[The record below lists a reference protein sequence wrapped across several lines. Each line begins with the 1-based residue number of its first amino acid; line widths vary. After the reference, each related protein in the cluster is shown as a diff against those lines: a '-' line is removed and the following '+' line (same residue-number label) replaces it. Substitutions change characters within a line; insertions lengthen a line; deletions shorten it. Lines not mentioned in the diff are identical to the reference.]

1 MSMQDP
7 VADMLT
13 RIRNAQTAGKVEVE
27 MSSAKLKVA
36 LAEVLK
42 LEGYV
47 ADYRVDEVG
56 KKKNLIITLKY
67 YQSKPV
73 ISLIRR
79 VSKPG
84 LRVYRNKDKLPKV
97 MDGLGIAIIST
108 SKGVMSDRKAR
119 QLGEGGEIL
128 CYVS

>member
-42 LEGYV
+42 LEGYI

-108 SKGVMSDRKAR
+108 SRGVMSDRKAR